1 MSSSIITN
9 VNIELSDTS
18 VKWIVGGAVALGA
31 LWLIHELFKDDNLEL
46 PEEAQ
51 TFSKLPELQ
60 PAEFLDITYAPE
72 ITKTVAPI
80 YNTGEYGEAVF
91 KASKCLFDII
101 RERSGI
107 KNYDGTQLV
116 ERAFAKDGP
125 LKFEN
130 VSEPHIQNI
139 GSGLV
144 DGLRFIS
151 KFCRRI
157 PAHSNQPFA
166 PHAALIQINLICWF
180 AQMVEQNTSVTLAT
194 VNIQIG
200 GGAG

>member
-1 MSSSIITN
+1 MSSVTN
-9 VNIELSDTS
+9 INISMSDTA

-46 PEEAQ
+46 PQEAQ

-60 PAEFLDITYAPE
+60 PAEFNDITYAPH

-91 KASKCLFDII
+91 KASKCLFDVI

-107 KNYDGTQLV
+107 TDADATQLV
-116 ERAFAKDGP
+116 DRAFAKDGP

-130 VSEPHIQNI
+130 ISEPHIQNI

-144 DGLRFIS
+144 DGLRFIA

-157 PAHSNQPFA
+157 PAHSNQAFA

-194 VNIQIG
+194 INVQVG
-200 GGAG
+200 GNAA